1 MKHTLKVLVLLIAGL
16 ILLTGTAAADAV
28 PAYEID
34 VSNLKDDGTNYYIMA
49 GTNLTIPV
57 NLTYESDDAIG
68 YMIIITNITQNE
80 QQITSGLT
88 YKYTLSSAVNADL
101 AGAVNGKEYNY
112 QFTGSETEMK
122 GILPSFVTIEVS
134 GLTAGEQYDV
144 QLEIYAGNTTHDFD
158 KSVAALAKPVT
169 VYSLYQGATEINIP
183 AWNLSTP
190 LTVTTTLITAGNVPA
205 GTYVVPWETYELKR
219 GNDNF
224 SLLID
229 TTNTSTSVLNV
240 LKRVSGVWEKASASS
255 VSLAGETLSLTIGE
269 ADASAEEYCIQFTG
283 YNLGDVTD
291 RTNGPDSSVINI
303 IDINLI
309 LTASVSTSPESTID
323 ISRLIYA
330 DCVEDG
336 IIDIYDATALFWYI
350 LTDGAIDGTLHAT
363 A

>member
-1 MKHTLKVLVLLIAGL
+1 MKQTLKALVLLIAGL

-112 QFTGSETEMK
+112 QFTGSETGMK
-122 GILPSFVTIEVS
+122 GIFPSFVTIEVS

-158 KSVAALAKPVT
+158 KSVAALAKPFLSIGNQYGEGWFLTGEMVELIRAGVPNIVCIQPFACLPNHVTGKGMIKPLRKHNPLSNIAAIDYDPGASDVNQLNRIKPATVKGTYMKGITVSTTMGPGVKVT
-169 VYSLYQGATEINIP
+169 VE
-183 AWNLSTP
+183 
-190 LTVTTTLITAGNVPA
+190 
-205 GTYVVPWETYELKR
+205 
-219 GNDNF
+219 
-224 SLLID
+224 
-229 TTNTSTSVLNV
+229 
-240 LKRVSGVWEKASASS
+240 
-255 VSLAGETLSLTIGE
+255 
-269 ADASAEEYCIQFTG
+269 
-283 YNLGDVTD
+283 
-291 RTNGPDSSVINI
+291 
-303 IDINLI
+303 
-309 LTASVSTSPESTID
+309 
-323 ISRLIYA
+323 
-330 DCVEDG
+330 
-336 IIDIYDATALFWYI
+336 
-350 LTDGAIDGTLHAT
+350 
-363 A
+363 